1 MALLEIL
8 NYHFLTQLNFLP
20 TRREGVSDLLITNVP
35 DLVRVRE
42 VPSPKKTDVF
52 TDHGSVSFDFYA
64 STKPIHRVKR
74 TMYDYHNG
82 DFDGLRGA
90 LEALNI
96 CNLTQD
102 SDDIR
107 GTTRV
112 PTRDATVSA
121 VCGRFIKRC

>member
-1 MALLEIL
+1 
-8 NYHFLTQLNFLP
+8 
-20 TRREGVSDLLITNVP
+20 
-35 DLVRVRE
+35 
-42 VPSPKKTDVF
+42 
-52 TDHGSVSFDFYA
+52 
-64 STKPIHRVKR
+64 
-74 TMYDYHNG
+74 MYDYHNG

-96 CNLTQD
+96 CNLTKD

-107 GTTRV
+107 GTTTV